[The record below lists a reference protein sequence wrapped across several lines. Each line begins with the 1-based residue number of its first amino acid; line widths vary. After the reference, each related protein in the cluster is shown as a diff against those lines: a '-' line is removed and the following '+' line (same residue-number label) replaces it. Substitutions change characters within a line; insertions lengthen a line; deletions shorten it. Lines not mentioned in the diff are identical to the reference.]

1 MVVTRQLSGERLFQ
15 AANYVL
21 LSVVALLFAFP
32 IYNVLVNSFVGNLTS
47 AAARVNLLPPRDA
60 TLDAYRMLLGG
71 SGQIV
76 RAYGITLFRV
86 VAGTLL
92 NMLVTVLLSYGLS
105 KTRLPYVKGITFFI
119 FFTIL
124 FSGGLIPTYFLVR
137 SLGLIDTV
145 WSLVI
150 PILVSPWYALLLRNF
165 FFSIPA
171 EIEESAVMDGA
182 HPLQIVVR
190 IVIPLSMAAISTIA
204 LFYAVLHWNSWVDAV
219 IYINSSRKWA
229 GAVDVAADHRVRH
242 QRRVERRRAGR
253 VRPDP
258 AGVHGAVCRDHRH
271 HRADS
276 AGVSLHSEVLREGRD
291 GRIGEGL
298 TCDAS

>member
-15 AANYVL
+15 GANYVF
-21 LSVVALLFAFP
+21 LSIVALLFAFP

-47 AAARVNLLPPRDA
+47 AAARVNLLPPRDS

-86 VAGTLL
+86 VVGTLL

-124 FSGGLIPTYFLVR
+124 FNGGLIPTYFLVR
-137 SLGLIDTV
+137 SLGLIDSV
-145 WSLVI
+145 WALVI
-150 PILVSPWYALLLRNF
+150 PILVNPWYALLLRNF
-165 FFSIPA
+165 FFSVPA

-182 HPLQIVVR
+182 HTLQIVFR

-219 IYINSSRKWA
+219 IYINSSRKWPVQLMLRQIMA
-229 GAVDVAADHRVRH
+229 SAAN
-242 QRRVERRRAGR
+242 VELSGDGLAEFDDIPPGFT
-253 VRPDP
+253 VQCAAIIVTTVPILLVYP
-258 AGVHGAVCRDHRH
+258 YIQKYFVKGVMVGSVK
-271 HRADS
+271 
-276 AGVSLHSEVLREGRD
+276 G
-291 GRIGEGL
+291 
-298 TCDAS
+298 

>member
-1 MVVTRQLSGERLFQ
+1 M
-15 AANYVL
+15 
-21 LSVVALLFAFP
+21 VALLFAFP

-47 AAARVNLLPPRDA
+47 AAARVNLLPPRDS

-86 VAGTLL
+86 LAGTLL

-137 SLGLIDTV
+137 SLGLIDSV
-145 WSLVI
+145 WALVI
-150 PILVSPWYALLLRNF
+150 PILVNPWYALLLRNF
-165 FFSIPA
+165 FFSVPA

-182 HPLQIVVR
+182 HPLQIVFR

-204 LFYAVLHWNSWVDAV
+204 LFYAVAALELVGGCGDLHQQFAQV
-219 IYINSSRKWA
+219 A
-229 GAVDVAADHRVRH
+229 GAVDAAADHGLRR
-242 QRRVERRRAGR
+242 QRRTERRRAGR
-253 VRPDP
+253 VRPDS
-258 AGVHGAVCRDHRH
+258 ARVHGAVRR
-271 HRADS
+271 RS
-276 AGVSLHSEVLREGRD
+276 S
-291 GRIGEGL
+291 
-298 TCDAS
+298 

>member
-1 MVVTRQLSGERLFQ
+1 M
-15 AANYVL
+15 
-21 LSVVALLFAFP
+21 ALLFGFP
-32 IYNVLVNSFVGNLTS
+32 ISNVLVSSFVGNLSST
-47 AAARVNLLPPRDA
+47 AARVNLVPPRDA
-60 TLDAYRMLLGG
+60 TLDAYRLLLGG

-86 VAGTLL
+86 VAGTFL

-105 KTRLPYVKGITFFI
+105 KSRLPFVKGITFFI

-124 FSGGLIPTYFLVR
+124 FNGGLIPTYFLVR

-182 HPLQIVVR
+182 HPLQLVFR
-190 IVIPLSMAAISTIA
+190 IVIPLSMAAISTIG

-219 IYINSSRKWA
+219 IYLNSSRKWPVQLMLRQIIA
-229 GAVDVAADHRVRH
+229 SAAN
-242 QRRVERRRAGR
+242 VELSG
-253 VRPDP
+253 
-258 AGVHGAVCRDHRH
+258 
-271 HRADS
+271 
-276 AGVSLHSEVLREGRD
+276 D
-291 GRIGEGL
+291 GLAEFDQIPPGFTVQCAAIIVTTVPILLVYPYIQKYFVMVG
-298 TCDAS
+298 SVKG